1 MKHLLLIFLLFTAVV
16 SAQRTYNT
24 TRLSTGTADWSTGD
38 LINKQ
43 NADSDATIV
52 IDKNY
57 NVSISTDGKVF
68 FFDYVLGSF
77 EQLDNGWTYVVMND
91 EQEYYVICNERIFIL
106 IDSKDKGVIFY

>member
-1 MKHLLLIFLLFTAVV
+1 MKHLLLIFLLFTATAI
-16 SAQRTYNT
+16 AQRTYNT
-24 TRLSTGTADWSTGD
+24 TRLSTGTADWATGS
-38 LINKQ
+38 LIDQQ
-43 NADSDATIV
+43 NTYSEATII

-77 EQLDNGWTYVVMND
+77 EHLDNGWTYVVMSD
-91 EQEYYVICNERIFIL
+91 DQEYYVICNERIFIL

>member
-1 MKHLLLIFLLFTAVV
+1 MKHLLLIFLLFTATTI
-16 SAQRTYNT
+16 AQRTYHTNK
-24 TRLSTGTADWSTGD
+24 LSTGTADWATGSLVD
-38 LINKQ
+38 Q
-43 NADSDATIV
+43 QSADSDATIV

>member
-1 MKHLLLIFLLFTAVV
+1 MKHLLLFLLLSSTVAI
-16 SAQRTYNT
+16 AQRTYNT

-38 LINKQ
+38 LIDKQ
-43 NADSDATIV
+43 NAASEANII

-77 EQLDNGWTYVVMND
+77 EQMDNGWTYVVMND